1 MSFLENEGIEL
12 MLLLL
17 KSTHVI
23 ATTRALNCLAHAL
36 QVLRVCID
44 ELSERFVECLGLKT
58 LFAIFM
64 GKVSFFLVL
73 SLPKLLRSPP

>member
-23 ATTRALNCLAHAL
+23 AKTRALKCLAHAL
-36 QVLRVCID
+36 QGLRVGND

-64 GKVSFFLVL
+64 GKVS
-73 SLPKLLRSPP
+73 